1 MKAQLLKVPMSPAQS
16 FSVRKDVA
24 PSVNNKWHYHPELE
38 LVYFSK
44 GKGTQFI
51 GDNISRFNQGD
62 IVLVGPQLPHYWR
75 FDEVYFKDND
85 PASNPDIRVVHFSE
99 NMWGDSFLNLPENK
113 LLKSV
118 LEKSRRGLKIK
129 GKNREHIADL
139 ISEMPNAEG
148 IDRMIILMQV
158 LAEISKCEKLE
169 TFSSIGFQHEME
181 PHEKD
186 RINDIYNYSYANFK
200 NKITLEEI
208 ADVAKISPNSFC
220 RYFKS
225 RTRKTYSQFLIE
237 IKVGRACELLI
248 ERSLNLKQVCYDC
261 GFNNFASFY
270 KCFKKITGRSPLCY
284 QKEFVAH
291 FA

>member
-1 MKAQLLKVPMSPAQS
+1 MKAQLLKVSMSPAQS
-16 FSVRKDVA
+16 FSVRQDVV
-24 PSVNNKWHYHPELE
+24 PSVNNKWHYHPEFE

-75 FDEVYFKDND
+75 FDDMYFRNNN
-85 PASNPDIRVVHFSE
+85 PASNPDVRVVHFSE
-99 NMWGDSFLNLPENK
+99 NMWGESFLNLPENK

-129 GKNREHIADL
+129 GKNKQHIADL

-148 IDRMIILMQV
+148 IDRIIILMQV
-158 LAEISKCEKLE
+158 LAEITKCEKLE

-186 RINDIYNYSYANFK
+186 RINDIYDYSYANFK

-248 ERSLNLKQVCYDC
+248 EHSLNLKQVCYDC

-270 KCFKKITGRSPLCY
+270 KCFKKITGKSPLCY
-284 QKEFVAH
+284 QKEFVTN
-291 FA
+291 FS

>member
-1 MKAQLLKVPMSPAQS
+1 MKAQLLKVSMSPAQS

-75 FDEVYFKDND
+75 FDDVYFKDDD

-186 RINDIYNYSYANFK
+186 RINDIYDYSYANFK

>member
-1 MKAQLLKVPMSPAQS
+1 MKAQLLKVSMSPAQS

-75 FDEVYFKDND
+75 FDDVYFKDDD
-85 PASNPDIRVVHFSE
+85 PTSNPDIRVVHFSE

-186 RINDIYNYSYANFK
+186 RINDIYDYSYANFK